1 MSSSAVN
8 FFQINSA
15 WYNLKSRGGLFLLM
29 YSSLDIG
36 KVKLYMVTAY
46 IYLFRSRVQFFSS
59 VQHFRVL
66 LAVGVINIYLEN
78 LFYIDINKNIISIF
92 YFNTRRLLFVI
103 LLPISCKKNEDTF
116 LISDTFWGT
125 VRGLALGRCNSKS
138 QFVKAFAL

>member
-36 KVKLYMVTAY
+36 KAKLYIVTAY

-78 LFYIDINKNIISIF
+78 LFYIDINKNIIS
-92 YFNTRRLLFVI
+92 YFNTRKLLFVI
-103 LLPISCKKNEDTF
+103 LLPISCKKMKHPLF
-116 LISDTFWGT
+116 LIHFGKRLEDKLWLG
-125 VRGLALGRCNSKS
+125 VGLGRCDR
-138 QFVKAFAL
+138 

>member
-15 WYNLKSRGGLFLLM
+15 WCNLKSRGGLFLLM
-29 YSSLDIG
+29 YSSLEIA

-78 LFYIDINKNIISIF
+78 LFYTDINKNIISIF
-92 YFNTRRLLFVI
+92 YFNTTPRLLFVI
-103 LLPISCKKNEDTF
+103 LLPISCQKNENTF
-116 LISDTFWGT
+116 FISDTFWGT
-125 VRGLALGRCNSKS
+125 VRGQAVARGR
-138 QFVKAFAL
+138 AG

>member
-1 MSSSAVN
+1 
-8 FFQINSA
+8 
-15 WYNLKSRGGLFLLM
+15 M

-103 LLPISCKKNEDTF
+103 LLSISCKKNENTF
-116 LISDTFWGT
+116 FISDTFWGM
-125 VRGLALGRCNSKS
+125 VRGQAVARGR
-138 QFVKAFAL
+138 AG

>member
-1 MSSSAVN
+1 
-8 FFQINSA
+8 
-15 WYNLKSRGGLFLLM
+15 M

-36 KVKLYMVTAY
+36 KAKLYIVTAY

-92 YFNTRRLLFVI
+92 YFNTRRLLFII

>member
-1 MSSSAVN
+1 
-8 FFQINSA
+8 
-15 WYNLKSRGGLFLLM
+15 M

-78 LFYIDINKNIISIF
+78 LFYIDINKNIIS
-92 YFNTRRLLFVI
+92 YFNTRKLLFVI
-103 LLPISCKKNEDTF
+103 LLPISCKKMKHPLFLKRFWKRLEDKLWVGVELVRCDRQTVVDRGVNLSF
-116 LISDTFWGT
+116 LRRS
-125 VRGLALGRCNSKS
+125 RCNKR
-138 QFVKAFAL
+138 VIV